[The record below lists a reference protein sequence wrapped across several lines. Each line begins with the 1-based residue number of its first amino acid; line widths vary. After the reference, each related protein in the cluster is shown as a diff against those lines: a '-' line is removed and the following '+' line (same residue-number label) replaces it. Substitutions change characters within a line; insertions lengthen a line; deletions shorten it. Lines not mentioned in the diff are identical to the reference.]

1 VFIRKPEQIDTPLK
15 EQNSENKPPSPTI
28 EIAEEIEKQP
38 ETNST
43 IVESTND
50 LKNESNPIEEEEMI
64 ESNQIE
70 PILDQQSSFQEEMK
84 TEPENGENPIL
95 ESPEQMEEVKIQE
108 LEKWKKIL
116 KEKEMELKNVQDQK
130 EVNPMKR
137 KIDEIQESQEF
148 NKKLISTE
156 EMIKLDV
163 EKYEREIKQSTE
175 NCTKLE
181 SELVKMKS
189 NLIEV
194 AEKKQNL
201 ELKYNVLVNQM
212 KVLDKLIVSC
222 SLDEKKIKSQITSSE
237 NAILNQKINL
247 SNMKT
252 HFQNLK
258 SNLFEKELIRE
269 LNIKEEDIVSIP
281 LNSMKPRT
289 WIGET
294 IPMVKTPTRHK
305 EIPKVQSKEKSHELK
320 SKIDKKIEK
329 LTSEK
334 QELLEKILQFEEKK
348 KKEIKLLTLIP
359 ENFLEI
365 LPNEGNILSIKNE
378 EMNLEYSPKP
388 FPPPSK
394 VELPMY
400 EKYFQETPDKDIF
413 IDPFRMFCPKEHF
426 GVCSDKSCENQH
438 KKEYIEEIN
447 QHGKSIQS
455 KKFTITFEQS
465 LDNTGE
471 ILEKS
476 RYFEAVNY
484 QSSLEEHP
492 NDIDLWIK
500 YSFSVM
506 RNDFQ
511 QSLEILSEAL
521 QKNRKSIDLW
531 IVRDIFNISRFIYN
545 YMLQKR
551 ISKET

>member
-1 VFIRKPEQIDTPLK
+1 VFIRKPEQITTPPL
-15 EQNSENKPPSPTI
+15 NLENKTPPII
-28 EIAEEIEKQP
+28 EIPEEIEKQP
-38 ETNST
+38 ETIST
-43 IVESTND
+43 VMEPTND
-50 LKNESNPIEEEEMI
+50 LNPIEEEMV

-70 PILDQQSSFQEEMK
+70 PTLDLQSSFQEEMK
-84 TEPENGENPIL
+84 TEPENSEIPIL
-95 ESPEQMEEVKIQE
+95 ESSEQKEEVKIQE

-116 KEKEMELKNVQDQK
+116 KEKEMELKKLNVQDQQ
-130 EVNPMKR
+130 EVNSMKR

-156 EMIKLDV
+156 ELIKLDI

-212 KVLDKLIVSC
+212 KVLDKLILSC
-222 SLDEKKIKSQITSSE
+222 SMDEKKIKSQISSSE

-281 LNSMKPRT
+281 LNSIKPRT

-365 LPNEGNILSIKNE
+365 LPNEGKILFIKNE
-378 EMNLEYSPKP
+378 KMNLEYSPKP
-388 FPPPSK
+388 FLPPSK

-400 EKYFQETPDKDIF
+400 EKYFQEIPDKNIF

-426 GVCSDKSCENQH
+426 GVCSEKSCENQH
-438 KKEYIEEIN
+438 KKEYLEEIN
-447 QHGKSIQS
+447 YHGKSIQS
-455 KKFTITFEQS
+455 KKLTLTFEQS

-476 RYFEAVNY
+476 RYFETDNY

-506 RNDFQ
+506 KNDFQ

-531 IVRDIFNISRFIYN
+531 IVREIFNIPRFIYN